1 VYEEREDITRPP
13 PELEE
18 TFHQLA
24 QQLDVPPPPDYVARV
39 RELLVSGPAGSQPS
53 AWRRPFGPTSPW
65 RRVAMATIV
74 LLLALTV
81 VLSVPATRAAVADLF
96 GFSSV
101 SVRTVPSTAASPR
114 ATMDAR
120 LDLGEPATLD
130 EARRQVAFA
139 VSVPSAPG
147 LGSPDA
153 VYVRRARGLE
163 SVSLVYR
170 PSTGLPAVDD
180 ASVGLLVSE
189 YSGTAEPY
197 FEKLI
202 DAGEPVTQVTVDGQ
216 WPGLYFSSP
225 HQILVRSPDGLVHE
239 DGPRLAAPT
248 LVWVRDGVTYRLE
261 AAVDLEQALA
271 VASSMQ
277 VTELNR

>member
-1 VYEEREDITRPP
+1 VSEEREDVTRRP
-13 PELEE
+13 PELEA
-18 TFHQLA
+18 TFRQLA
-24 QQLDVPPPPDYVARV
+24 QQLDVPPPPDYAARV
-39 RELLVSGPAGSQPS
+39 RAGLASGPAGSQPS
-53 AWRRPFGPTSPW
+53 AWRRPFGPTGPW
-65 RRVAMATIV
+65 RRVATAAIV
-74 LLLALTV
+74 LLLAMTV

-96 GFSSV
+96 GLSGV

-114 ATMDAR
+114 ATVDAH
-120 LDLGEPATLD
+120 LDLGEPVTLD
-130 EARRQVAFA
+130 EARRQAAFA

-170 PSTGLPAVDD
+170 PSTGFPAADD
-180 ASVGLLVSE
+180 PSVGLLLSE
-189 YSGTAEPY
+189 YAGTAEPY

-225 HQILVRSPDGLVHE
+225 HQILVRGPDGLVHE
-239 DGPRLAAPT
+239 DGPRLAAAT
-248 LVWVRDGVTYRLE
+248 LVWVRGDVTYRLE

-271 VASSMQ
+271 VAASMQ
-277 VTELNR
+277 VTEQSR